1 MLYALCPML
10 FWYCDEN
17 AFSDNRF
24 LWQNRFNRGL
34 MTAHE
39 AIILGIIQGLTEFL
53 PVSSSGHLVLFQKL
67 FGLKQAELF
76 FDVAVHLGTLVA
88 VIAVFRQE
96 LKKIITALVRLIAS
110 GGSKETVLQK
120 VQSDSQLKMALLIV
134 IGSIPTAILG
144 FLFAGIADRLFASGL
159 ITGLMLI
166 LTGLLLWL
174 TRRASAGEDQARS
187 DQLTPKNAFI
197 IGIVQ
202 GLAIIPGLSRSG
214 STISIGLLL
223 GINRETA
230 ARYSFL
236 LSIPAIIG
244 AGLLNLK
251 DGLSQT
257 DPAVRTAMLGAF
269 AAALVGYA
277 ALKSLLQMV
286 KKGRLHVFAPYCWLV
301 GLLAV
306 TFSLLN

>member
-1 MLYALCPML
+1 
-10 FWYCDEN
+10 
-17 AFSDNRF
+17 
-24 LWQNRFNRGL
+24 
-34 MTAHE
+34 MTTLE

-53 PVSSSGHLVLFQKL
+53 PVSSSGHLVLFQKM

-76 FDVAVHLGTLVA
+76 FDVGVHLGTLAA
-88 VIAVFRQE
+88 VIVVFRRE
-96 LKKIITALVRLIAS
+96 VKNIIMALMQLISLAGPK
-110 GGSKETVLQK
+110 GGILQR
-120 VQSDSQLKMALLIV
+120 VEYDSQLKMALLIV

-144 FLFAGIADRLFASGL
+144 LLFRGIADRLFASGL

-166 LTGLLLWL
+166 VTGLLLWL
-174 TRRASAGEDQARS
+174 TRRKAAEADQARNDS
-187 DQLTPKNAFI
+187 LTPKKALI

-202 GLAIIPGLSRSG
+202 GLAIVPGISRSG

-223 GINRETA
+223 GIDREMA

-244 AGLLNLK
+244 AGLLSLTE
-251 DGLSQT
+251 GLSQT
-257 DPAVRTAMLGAF
+257 DLAIRAALLGALT
-269 AAALVGYA
+269 AAIVGYA

-301 GLLAV
+301 GILAII
-306 TFSLLN
+306 FSW